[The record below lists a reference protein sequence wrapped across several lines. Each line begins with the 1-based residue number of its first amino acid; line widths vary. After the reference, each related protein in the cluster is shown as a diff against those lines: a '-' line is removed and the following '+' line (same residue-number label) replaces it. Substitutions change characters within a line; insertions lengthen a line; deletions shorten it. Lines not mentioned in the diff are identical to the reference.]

1 MADTV
6 ETKEEEPSESCSSGV
21 PKQPKNK
28 GEELARCEAVMA
40 ADPGWIRFSLAAAPW
55 VPFTVDSTIQNA
67 WDAQQWE
74 LQGTAEDRERW
85 MHKMEETIVCWIIR
99 RIIEKDN
106 RSHLFRALGRGWIW
120 IFVVRKKRQFRWWF
134 ESLSLIME
142 TRQQELSAMGL
153 IEDRK
158 ILNNYTEGYNCHCE
172 VVFVFKGLIPT
183 PCPQIR
189 IMKIE
194 KIGEEKYKW
203 GSNDDVQR
211 ARSTTLSTDE
221 QRSAHAKRSRQR
233 KAYRKRVQ
241 DRQAA
246 ETSAAAV
253 DEEQSGEDQ
262 EDEEAAKVRSEFDRL
277 LAEMK
282 GDDKRNY

>member
-1 MADTV
+1 MADAV

-40 ADPGWIRFSLAAAPW
+40 ADPGWIRFSLATAPW
-55 VPFTVDSTIQNA
+55 VPFTVDSTIQGA
-67 WDAQQWE
+67 WYDQRWE
-74 LQGTAEDRERW
+74 LQGTPEDRERW

-99 RIIEKDN
+99 RIIAKEN

-120 IFVVRKKRQFRWWF
+120 IFAMRQKQQFKWWF
-134 ESLSLIME
+134 ESSSVIME

-153 IEDRK
+153 IEDK
-158 ILNNYTEGYNCHCE
+158 SLNNYMEGYNCHCE
-172 VVFVFKGLIPT
+172 IVVVFKGLIPT

-194 KIGEEKYKW
+194 KIGGEKCKW
-203 GSNDDVQR
+203 WPNEDVQR

-221 QRSAHAKRSRQR
+221 QRTAHAKRSRQR

-253 DEEQSGEDQ
+253 DEEQSGDDQ

-282 GDDKRNY
+282 GDDKRNC